1 MRVTMNLRNTGRS
14 LKTGILFLLLAVF
27 SYTSYSNT
35 SDSMVY
41 IPGGTYSPLYKSSVE
56 SQSIQVRSFLIDT
69 HPVTNGEFLD
79 FVRANPSWQRSRIKP
94 IFADESYLRHWG
106 GDLDLGP
113 HADAIRSLPVTNVS
127 WFAARAYAKWMG
139 KRLPTV
145 SEWELVGLA
154 SETRADGREETGYYN
169 RILEWYGRPNLP
181 IEKWSPQ
188 TFRNFYGVYG
198 MHGLVWEWVD
208 DFNTALVTGESRG
221 DSELE
226 RSLFCGSGSVNS
238 SNFRDYAAF
247 MRFGFRSSLS
257 AAYAIPNLGFRC
269 AKDAEDKPNHS
280 PRKEQ

>member
-1 MRVTMNLRNTGRS
+1 MLFGIS
-14 LKTGILFLLLAVF
+14 LVAVGNV
-27 SYTSYSNT
+27 SSSETT
-35 SDSMVY
+35 DCMVL
-41 IPGGTYSPLYKSSVE
+41 IPGGEYSPLYKSSVE
-56 SQSIQVRSFLIDT
+56 NKPVQVDSFLIDT
-69 HPVTNGEFLD
+69 HPVTNGDFLEF
-79 FVRANPSWQRSRIKP
+79 VTTNPKWQRSQIKP
-94 IFADESYLRHWG
+94 IFADESYLRHWK

-113 HADAIRSLPVTNVS
+113 LEETIKDFPVTNVS
-127 WFAARAYAKWMG
+127 WFAARAYAQWKG

-145 SEWELVGLA
+145 SEWERVGLA
-154 SETRADGREETGYYN
+154 SETNPDGREEEGYYN

-181 IEKWSPQ
+181 IEQWKPE

-198 MHGLVWEWVD
+198 IHGLVWEWVD

-269 AKDAEDKPNHS
+269 AKDVADDPSIEINLS
-280 PRKEQ
+280 TNQ

>member
-1 MRVTMNLRNTGRS
+1 MKAAMNLKNVGLS
-14 LKTGILFLLLAVF
+14 LRMEILFLTLTAF
-27 SYTSYSNT
+27 SFSSYSDA
-35 SDSMVY
+35 SDRMAY
-41 IPGGTYSPLYKSSVE
+41 IPGGAYSPLYKSSVE
-56 SQSIQVRSFLIDT
+56 TEPVEVDSFLIDI
-69 HPVTNGEFLD
+69 HPVTNGEFLE
-79 FVRANPSWQRSRIKP
+79 FVTTHPNWRRSQVKP

-113 HADAIRSLPVTNVS
+113 HADIIRDLPVTNVS
-127 WFAARAYAKWMG
+127 WFAARAYAKWKG

-154 SETRADGREETGYYN
+154 SESRADGREEAGYYN

-181 IEKWSPQ
+181 IEQWKPQ

-198 MHGLVWEWVD
+198 MHGLIWEWVD

-269 AKDAEDKPNHS
+269 AKDADNESNHS
-280 PRKEQ
+280 PRKEP